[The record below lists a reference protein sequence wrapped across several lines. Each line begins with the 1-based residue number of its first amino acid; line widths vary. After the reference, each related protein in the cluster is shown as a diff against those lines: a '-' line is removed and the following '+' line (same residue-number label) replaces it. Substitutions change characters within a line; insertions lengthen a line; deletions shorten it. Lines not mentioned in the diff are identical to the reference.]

1 MLAATKPT
9 ATTTPFAVSRCAHR
23 ARRQTPVRRASSPSD
38 GPSDEDLF
46 AELEKINAQNN
57 SKSASDWISN
67 WQQKMNDPPDEEAQ
81 RAEAEEAR
89 RAEEARLEEVR
100 SYRYVY
106 VHNLLSGAGDSF
118 AGNYLSDALG
128 TIAIEL
134 ESPDLVDGDDNFTV
148 TSALEKLTNELK
160 KKSGDKERPLRLIG
174 SSTGALVAAL
184 YAERNRG
191 VVDKVFLLA
200 PTWELSKCL
209 GNFESK
215 YGIKFTD
222 AFREDAKTLPDYP
235 TVTCPAYVVHGFDDD
250 VSPLQNSSRWMQM
263 ASQWMR
269 QEGDS
274 EENVA
279 ERRLLEV
286 SGLGHGVET
295 ALPMS
300 MGRFSEFFHLP
311 RVDLYLRDS

>member
-1 MLAATKPT
+1 MLAATKPI
-9 ATTTPFAVSRCAHR
+9 ATRAQSITPCARR
-23 ARRQTPVRRASSPSD
+23 ARRRIPVRRASSSSG
-38 GPSDEDLF
+38 GPSDEELF
-46 AELEKINAQNN
+46 AELEKINAENN

-67 WQQKMNDPPDEEAQ
+67 WQQKMNDPPDEEAH

-106 VHNLLSGAGDSF
+106 VHDLLSGAGDSF

-128 TIAIEL
+128 TIAIGL
-134 ESPDLVDGDDNFTV
+134 ESPDLVGGDDNFTV
-148 TSALEKLTNELK
+148 TSALEKLTIEL
-160 KKSGDKERPLRLIG
+160 KSGDKERPLRLIG

-191 VVDKVFLLA
+191 AVDKVFLLA

-209 GNFESK
+209 ENFESK

-250 VSPLQNSSRWMQM
+250 ISPLDNSARWMQM

-274 EENVA
+274 EENFA